1 MVNYISIGCAYKAD
15 AKIGVQIFTFPSIP
29 KEENIRWLILVDF
42 LLIECMLSFD
52 IRRVSVLSSSSLYLS
67 TKNEI
72 VLSFITSK
80 NT

>member
-1 MVNYISIGCAYKAD
+1 MVNYISIGCKAD

-52 IRRVSVLSSSSLYLS
+52 IRRVR
-67 TKNEI
+67 KNGACEEFVEI
-72 VLSFITSK
+72 
-80 NT
+80 